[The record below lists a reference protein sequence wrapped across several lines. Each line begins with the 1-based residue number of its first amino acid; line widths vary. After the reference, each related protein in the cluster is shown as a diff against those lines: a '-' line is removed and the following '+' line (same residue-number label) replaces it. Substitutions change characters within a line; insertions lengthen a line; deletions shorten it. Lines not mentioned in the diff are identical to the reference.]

1 MSRWVDPTTDEM
13 SRAQALPQLDASS
26 LVNGECLAVHERRHS
41 SDHHELKET
50 HMTRTD
56 SPTRPAQKSAMRRG
70 RAAIWAAA
78 AVVGVVAVGCGS
90 QQLDVA
96 KGERLIAT
104 QLAPRIGLKA
114 SEAKVA
120 CPDDLAI
127 EKGAKFEC
135 TLSTPAGAKL
145 RVRVEQTSDAG
156 DVSFNF
162 ADGDPAKLLNTDKL
176 KTWVTEKLAAR
187 FTLDAAA
194 ITVSCPGGVPLQ
206 SGGQLSCTANAEGQP
221 PATVKLTQ
229 TDGEGEVEI
238 TGFEA
243 NS

>member
-1 MSRWVDPTTDEM
+1 MTTTD
-13 SRAQALPQLDASS
+13 STTR
-26 LVNGECLAVHERRHS
+26 LARKSQMRGG
-41 SDHHELKET
+41 
-50 HMTRTD
+50 
-56 SPTRPAQKSAMRRG
+56 RP
-70 RAAIWAAA
+70 AIWAAA

-90 QQLDVA
+90 QNLDVA
-96 KGERLIAT
+96 KGERLMAT
-104 QLAPRIGLKA
+104 ELGPRIGLKA

-156 DVSFNF
+156 DVWFNF
-162 ADGDPAKLLNTDKL
+162 VDGQPAKLLNTDKL
-176 KTWVTEKLAAR
+176 KAWVTEKLAAR
-187 FTLDAAA
+187 FKLDAAA
-194 ITVSCPGGVPLQ
+194 ITVSCPGGMPLQ
-206 SGGQLSCTANAEGQP
+206 RGRQLSCTADAEGQP
-221 PATVKLTQ
+221 PATVRLTQ
-229 TDGEGEVEI
+229 TDDEGEVEI

>member
-1 MSRWVDPTTDEM
+1 MTTTD
-13 SRAQALPQLDASS
+13 SATRLARKS
-26 LVNGECLAVHERRHS
+26 LVRG
-41 SDHHELKET
+41 
-50 HMTRTD
+50 
-56 SPTRPAQKSAMRRG
+56 G
-70 RAAIWAAA
+70 RAAIWFAA

-90 QQLDVA
+90 QQLDVV
-96 KGERLIAT
+96 KGERLMAAG
-104 QLAPRIGLKA
+104 LGPRIGLKA

-162 ADGDPAKLLNTDKL
+162 VDGEPAKLLNTDNL

-187 FTLDAAA
+187 FKLDAGA
-194 ITVSCPGGVPLQ
+194 ITVSCPGGVPAQ
-206 SGGQLSCTANAEGQP
+206 SGRQLSCTANAEGQP
-221 PATVKLTQ
+221 PATVRLTQ
-229 TDGEGEVEI
+229 TDGAGAVEI

-243 NS
+243 GS

>member
-1 MSRWVDPTTDEM
+1 MTTTV
-13 SRAQALPQLDASS
+13 STT
-26 LVNGECLAVHERRHS
+26 GLARKPERRG
-41 SDHHELKET
+41 
-50 HMTRTD
+50 
-56 SPTRPAQKSAMRRG
+56 G

-90 QQLDVA
+90 QELDVV
-96 KGERLIAT
+96 KGERLMAT
-104 QLAPRIGLKA
+104 ELGPRIGLKA

-120 CPDDLAI
+120 CPDDVAI
-127 EKGAKFEC
+127 EKGATFEC

-162 ADGDPAKLLNTDKL
+162 VDGDPAKLLNTDNL

-187 FTLDAAA
+187 FKRDAAD

-206 SGGQLSCTANAEGQP
+206 SGGQLSCTADAEGEP

-229 TDGEGEVEI
+229 TDAEGNVEI

-243 NS
+243 DS

>member
-1 MSRWVDPTTDEM
+1 MTTTDSTM
-13 SRAQALPQLDASS
+13 RLARKSQMRA
-26 LVNGECLAVHERRHS
+26 
-41 SDHHELKET
+41 
-50 HMTRTD
+50 
-56 SPTRPAQKSAMRRG
+56 G
-70 RAAIWAAA
+70 RLAIWAAA
-78 AVVGVVAVGCGS
+78 AVVCVVAVGCGS
-90 QQLDVA
+90 QTLDLV
-96 KGERLIAT
+96 KGERLMAT
-104 QLAPRIGLKA
+104 ELGPRIGLKA

-120 CPDDLAI
+120 CPDDLTI

-162 ADGDPAKLLNTDKL
+162 VDGEPAKLLNTDNL

-187 FTLDAAA
+187 FKLDAAA

-206 SGGQLSCTANAEGQP
+206 SGGQLSCTADAEGQP

-243 NS
+243 GGGGGGGS

>member
-1 MSRWVDPTTDEM
+1 MTTTD
-13 SRAQALPQLDASS
+13 SATRLARKS
-26 LVNGECLAVHERRHS
+26 LVRG
-41 SDHHELKET
+41 
-50 HMTRTD
+50 
-56 SPTRPAQKSAMRRG
+56 G
-70 RAAIWAAA
+70 RAAIWFAA

-90 QQLDVA
+90 QQLDVV
-96 KGERLIAT
+96 KGERLMAAG
-104 QLAPRIGLKA
+104 LGPRIGLKA

-156 DVSFNF
+156 DVWFNF
-162 ADGDPAKLLNTDKL
+162 VDGQPAKLLNTDKL

-187 FTLDAAA
+187 FKLDAGA
-194 ITVSCPGGVPLQ
+194 ITVSCPGGVPLR
-206 SGGQLSCTANAEGQP
+206 SGGQLSCTAKAEGQP

-229 TDGEGEVEI
+229 TDAEGNVEI

-243 NS
+243 GSSARSPPPLHRPRPRRRPISAGAH

>member
-1 MSRWVDPTTDEM
+1 MKR
-13 SRAQALPQLDASS
+13 RS
-26 LVNGECLAVHERRHS
+26 LLGRLLV
-41 SDHHELKET
+41 T
-50 HMTRTD
+50 HMTTTD
-56 SPTRPAQKSAMRRG
+56 STARLARKSQMRAGRP
-70 RAAIWAAA
+70 AIWAAA
-78 AVVGVVAVGCGS
+78 AVMGVVAVGCGS
-90 QQLDVA
+90 QQLDVV

-104 QLAPRIGLKA
+104 ELGPRIGLKA

-156 DVSFNF
+156 DVWFNF
-162 ADGDPAKLLNTDKL
+162 LDGEPAKLLNTDNL
-176 KTWVTEKLAAR
+176 KTWLTEKLAAR
-187 FTLDAAA
+187 FKLDAAA

-206 SGGQLSCTANAEGQP
+206 SGGELSCTAYAEGQP
-221 PATVKLTQ
+221 SATVKLAQ
-229 TDGEGEVEI
+229 TDAEGNVEI

-243 NS
+243 RS